1 MNQKKLS
8 PELLKNL
15 TQLEEERKRD
25 EIDNEKYKST
35 LSKEIKGLDR
45 SIIKNTEFIEQKYTT
60 WQRILRVLGIN

>member
-25 EIDNEKYKST
+25 EIDNEKYKNA